1 MYYVLHHSK
10 GALML
15 AADDLHQA
23 VQWSQRQLG
32 EDLGL
37 MSVMETECSDSINM
51 VEKSGTGLR
60 AASPDGCRPVL
71 SVMAN
76 TIDRVV
82 GTQREAV
89 LSSDWGRNC
98 LVKAR
103 TPTMH

>member
-15 AADDLHQA
+15 AADDLNQA

-32 EDLGL
+32 ADIGL
-37 MSVMETECSDSINM
+37 MSIMETDCNDSINL

-60 AASPDGCRPVL
+60 AVSANGCRPVL
-71 SVMAN
+71 SIMAN

-82 GTQREAV
+82 GTQCEAV
-89 LSSDWGRNC
+89 LCSDWGRDL